1 MTFGARA
8 PSVEILR
15 KYGHGTMR
23 YIPVAHVLLSR
34 IDTVIDLPH
43 TLHNTFSKTS
53 FENNGTFIV
62 RFFKD
67 CLFTMIRARA
77 SVARRVLASQSKN
90 ARTFHSSS
98 LLGRDA
104 LDMVDTFARRHSKSI
119 WTFFSCFLIAYVIM
133 ACQDF
138 CDAKY

>member
-1 MTFGARA
+1 
-8 PSVEILR
+8 
-15 KYGHGTMR
+15 
-23 YIPVAHVLLSR
+23 
-34 IDTVIDLPH
+34 
-43 TLHNTFSKTS
+43 
-53 FENNGTFIV
+53 
-62 RFFKD
+62 
-67 CLFTMIRARA
+67 MIRARA

-119 WTFFSCFLIAYVIM
+119 LTFFTCFPMADVTL

-138 CDAKY
+138 L